1 MTRDSC
7 ESRVNRTS
15 DPGFIHEVVC
25 VKSARRKHQGTFC
38 AAGRANR
45 AQRGLVQRRQH
56 RYVRHLLQ
64 RLARLRAQLAERRI
78 GGDQLLQ
85 LLGAKHKGA
94 P

>member
-1 MTRDSC
+1 MNPGSIEPGIHVNPGSIERVTRD
-7 ESRVNRTS
+7 
-15 DPGFIHEVVC
+15 FIHEVVC

-85 LLGAKHKGA
+85 LLGC
-94 P
+94 